1 MQEFLTKFKN
11 LSIIIIFIFI
21 SLLNFFQ
28 NETSIFYDLP
38 IYFVPFL
45 NFIFGFLVII
55 LYTTKSIAKDK
66 TEEEFTSVVNH
77 TFRTPLTSVMWITKE
92 LEGDLSKEEKNSLLQ
107 KINNSTKKVLDIV
120 DLFVGIKELNDR
132 ASYDFKAT
140 SLRDIIEKS
149 IEKYREDIKKK
160 NINFEISTFKDIP
173 LMTLDLNKI
182 SFVIDAVL
190 ENSLLYTKEK
200 GNIWINANFDK
211 KILTLIIK
219 DNGIGFDNFE
229 KMKIFNKFYR
239 SKEAI
244 LMNPN
249 GMGLKLYLSKAI
261 IKRHRGEIYLESEGK
276 DKGSVAYIKLP
287 LEKKK

>member
-11 LSIIIIFIFI
+11 LSIIIIFIFL
-21 SLLNFFQ
+21 SVLNFFQ
-28 NETSIFYDLP
+28 NEISIFYDFP

-45 NFIFGFLVII
+45 NFIFGLLIII
-55 LYTTKSIAKDK
+55 LYTTKVISKDK
-66 TEEEFTSVVNH
+66 TEEEFTAVVNH
-77 TFRTPLTSVMWITKE
+77 TFRTPLTSIMWMTKE
-92 LEGDLSKEEKNSLLQ
+92 LEEDLSKEERINILQ

-120 DLFVGIKELNDR
+120 DLFVGIKEINNR

-140 SLRDIIEKS
+140 SIRDIIEKS

-160 NINFEISTFKDIP
+160 NINFQISTFKDIP
-173 LMTLDLNKI
+173 LITLDLNKI
-182 SFVIDAVL
+182 SFVVDAVL
-190 ENSLLYTKEK
+190 ENALLYTKEK
-200 GNIWINANFDK
+200 GAIEIDATFNK
-211 KILTLIIK
+211 KVLIIIIK
-219 DNGIGFDNFE
+219 DDGIGFDNFE

-244 LMNPN
+244 LKNPN

-261 IKRHRGEIYLESEGK
+261 IKRHKGEIYLESEGK

-287 LEKKK
+287 LYKK

>member
-1 MQEFLTKFKN
+1 MQEFLTTLKN
-11 LSIIIIFIFI
+11 LIIIIIFIFL

-45 NFIFGFLVII
+45 NFIFGLLVII

-66 TEEEFTSVVNH
+66 TEEEFTGVVNH
-77 TFRTPLTSVMWITKE
+77 TFRTPLTSVMWMTKE
-92 LEGDLSKEEKNSLLQ
+92 LEEDLSKEERNNILQ
-107 KINNSTKKVLDIV
+107 KISNSTKKVLDIV
-120 DLFVGIKELNDR
+120 DLFVGIKELNNR

-140 SLRDIIEKS
+140 SVRDIIEKS
-149 IEKYREDIKKK
+149 ITKYREDIKKK
-160 NINFEISTFKDIP
+160 NINFQISTFKDIP
-173 LMTLDLNKI
+173 LITLDLNKI
-182 SFVIDAVL
+182 SFVVDAVL
-190 ENSLLYTKEK
+190 ENALLYTKEK
-200 GNIWINANFDK
+200 GNIEIDATFNK
-211 KILTLIIK
+211 KILTIIIK
-219 DNGIGFDNFE
+219 DDGIGFDNFE

-261 IKRHRGEIYLESEGK
+261 IKRHKGEIYLESNGK
-276 DKGSVAYIKLP
+276 DKGITAYIKLP
-287 LEKKK
+287 LAKK